1 MKMSPCISIL
11 LDVFTLLS
19 LLLQHTDDPT
29 VMDQTSMALDLG
41 DRPPLKSRDSCPPPY
56 NWLSSLYPIKEYD
69 GSDVITHGNA
79 ITNHMELT
87 SSGDVT
93 KLLEYLDNCRG
104 LISTVDHAEIPT
116 DHQINTL
123 KVDLRFLR
131 TYFNWKEG
139 KDSIWSFGKEIR
151 AFVQNAASEVHSLCV
166 KPTTDGSMTRDL
178 GLFVSNM
185 IEEMMD
191 YKQTIKFLYTRIP
204 SESRLDAPM
213 TKIILK
219 ELIDSVLENLKD
231 LQSCETD
238 LIVSLKK
245 HIEALEVKLTCLR
258 NFLSWLVDQRDSKD
272 GVKKDKLTSLLTR
285 MGVVIDNAARWSYF
299 CSVNEVDQIAHL
311 KCNASYLLRMINH
324 IEPEVKDMCVEFL
337 KDSESTQS
345 DTLPADLQTVVS
357 IDSLLDN
364 LMQLL
369 NCNSSF
375 MIPLK
380 DKIAILHQDLGFM
393 RALLMDPPPKKHD
406 KDEEDKFT
414 KIIEDLIN
422 DAKSVIP
429 SFYADEMKEERAN
442 EMKLVLSSFP
452 DKFKLIKLQVREKY
466 IEVPRKSQFKLFGTD
481 ELRFIDLVLNN
492 LDELVNFSADSIV
505 SLKHQVETVHCEL
518 MVLKLQLKD
527 IIENCNKHELAD
539 LMEHVIDV
547 THEAES
553 VINSY
558 VVGDG
563 PLWYQMLN
571 ISNLLEE
578 FNLVKTELAE
588 ILNNKRCDNTVH
600 NIQKPTPLVTSQAHT
615 VTTEVVVVGFED
627 QAEKIIEQLTRG
639 STQLDIVSIVGMP
652 GLGKT
657 TLARKVYNDPL
668 VSNHFYIRAW
678 CCVSQAY
685 QKRGLLLDILS
696 QVVEV
701 TDRMHK
707 MSEEDLADKLYK
719 GLKGRKYLIVM
730 DDMWNIDVWDDLR
743 RYFPNDHNGSRIT
756 ITSRNH
762 EVAVQAK
769 SHSSPHLLR
778 FFSEGE
784 SWKLLQEKLFQ
795 KESCPMEL
803 VEVGK
808 QIAKNCKGLPLYV
821 VLIAGILAR
830 MDKKIDRWKQVAAN
844 LSTFRVS
851 DSEQCH
857 DILELSYKH
866 LPDHL
871 RPCFL
876 YFGAFAEDKEVPVR
890 KLIRLWVAEGFIQ
903 KSEVKGPDDVAED
916 YLMDLVGRS
925 LVMVTKTRSKGGVK
939 TCHVHDLLHDLCLA
953 KAKEE
958 KFLKLMNGHNEL
970 YAPYLCGLDDN
981 ASYHLFNSSV
991 PPQRRLC
998 IHSVRTDFAEWRPSD
1013 KHVRSLLFFATSE
1026 EHFSSVLYTY
1036 NFSFIFYGLK
1046 LLKVLDISCISMCTF
1061 PSEIELLVYLR
1072 YLAVRGEMNSIQSS
1086 IVNLSNLETLY
1097 VKGVRGEV
1105 ELPDTI
1111 WEMVNL
1117 RHVLIDDRASIR
1129 LLIRRNSLQMHNL
1142 TTLGTPSV
1150 FNDKDTEEI
1159 IRGFPNLR
1167 KFKCIFMESWDSIS
1181 NCNRFPALDFLNQLE
1196 SLKISYYGKVRN
1208 PCKFMFPSNL
1218 KKLTLTKFRLPWNEI
1233 SQIGRLPN
1241 LEVLKLLFK
1250 SFEGKRWDMKDEKD
1264 EEFLNLKYLKLDNL
1278 DIAQWNASSD
1288 HFPCLER
1295 LVLLR
1300 CKQLEELPSCLGDVP
1315 TLQVI
1320 EMQWCNHSAAES
1332 ARQIQENQ
1340 KDIGNEDF
1348 KVLIKNC

>member
-1 MKMSPCISIL
+1 
-11 LDVFTLLS
+11 
-19 LLLQHTDDPT
+19 
-29 VMDQTSMALDLG
+29 MD
-41 DRPPLKSRDSCPPPY
+41 
-56 NWLSSLYPIKEYD
+56 
-69 GSDVITHGNA
+69 
-79 ITNHMELT
+79 LT

-104 LISTVDHAEIPT
+104 LISTVDHAEIPI
-116 DHQINTL
+116 DHQIHTL
-123 KVDLRFLR
+123 KVDLRFFR
-131 TYFNWKEG
+131 TYFKWWDSNWTDG
-139 KDSIWSFGKEIR
+139 KDIR
-151 AFVQNAASEVHSLCV
+151 DYVQNAASELHSLCLE
-166 KPTTDGSMTRDL
+166 PATDGSMTRDL

-185 IEEMMD
+185 IEKMKD
-191 YKQTIKFLYTRIP
+191 YKKT
-204 SESRLDAPM
+204 
-213 TKIILK
+213 
-219 ELIDSVLENLKD
+219 
-231 LQSCETD
+231 
-238 LIVSLKK
+238 
-245 HIEALEVKLTCLR
+245 
-258 NFLSWLVDQRDSKD
+258 RDSKD
-272 GVKKDKLTSLLTR
+272 GIQNDKLTSLLTR
-285 MGVVIDNAARWSYF
+285 IKSVILRAVYLSYF
-299 CSVNEVDQIAHL
+299 CFVHRIDEIVYLN
-311 KCNASYLLRMINH
+311 SYLVWMIKH
-324 IEPEVKDMCVEFL
+324 IEPEVKEICVGFL
-337 KDSESTQS
+337 KDSESSQS
-345 DTLPADLQTVVS
+345 DTLPEDLRTVVS
-357 IDSLLDN
+357 IDSLFDN

-375 MIPLK
+375 IIPLK
-380 DKIAILHQDLGFM
+380 DKIAILHQDLRFM
-393 RALLMDPPPKKHD
+393 RALLMDPPPRKHD
-406 KDEEDKFT
+406 EDEEDKLEKF
-414 KIIEDLIN
+414 IEDLIN
-422 DAKSVIP
+422 DTKSIIP
-429 SFYADEMKEERAN
+429 SFYADEMKEETTN
-442 EMKLVLSSFP
+442 EMNLVLSSFL
-452 DKFKLIKLQVREKY
+452 DKFKLIKSQVRDNY
-466 IEVPRKSQFKLFGTD
+466 IEVPRKSQFMFFGTD
-481 ELRFIDLVLNN
+481 ELPFIDSVLKN
-492 LDELVNFSADSIV
+492 LDELLNFSADSIV
-505 SLKHQVETVHCEL
+505 SLKHQVETVHGEL
-518 MVLKLQLKD
+518 VVLKLLLKD
-527 IIENCNKHELAD
+527 ILENCNKHELAD

-547 THEAES
+547 THEAEH

-558 VVGDG
+558 VVGYV
-563 PLWYQMLN
+563 PSWYQMLK
-571 ISNLLEE
+571 ISDLLEE

-600 NIQKPTPLVTSQAHT
+600 NIQKTTPLVLSQAHT
-615 VTTEVVVVGFED
+615 VTTEEVVVGFED
-627 QAEKIIEQLTRG
+627 QAEKIIEQLTRA
-639 STQLDIVSIVGMP
+639 SRQLDIVSIVGMP

-668 VSNHFYIRAW
+668 VSNHFYVRAW

-719 GLKGRKYLIVM
+719 GLKGRKYLIFM
-730 DDMWNIDVWDDLR
+730 DDIWNIDVWDDLR
-743 RYFPNDHNGSRIT
+743 RYFPNDHNGSRIVS
-756 ITSRNH
+756 TSRIH
-762 EVAVQAK
+762 EVALQAK

-778 FFSEGE
+778 LFSEEE

-808 QIAKNCKGLPLYV
+808 QIAKNCKGLPLSV

-830 MDKKIDRWKQVAAN
+830 MDKKIDRWKHVAAN

-851 DSEQCH
+851 DSKQCH
-857 DILELSYKH
+857 DILELSYKN

-876 YFGAFAEDKEVPVR
+876 YFGAFAEDREVPVR
-890 KLIRLWVAEGFIQ
+890 KLLLLWVAEGFIQ
-903 KSEVKGPDDVAED
+903 KSEMMGPEDVAED

-939 TCHVHDLLHDLCLA
+939 TCRVHDLLHDLCLA

-958 KFLKLMNGHNEL
+958 KFLQRINGHNEL
-970 YAPYLCGLDDN
+970 YAPYLGGSDDN
-981 ASYHLFNSSV
+981 VSYHSFYSSA
-991 PPQRRLC
+991 PEQPRLC
-998 IHSVRTDFAEWRPSD
+998 IHSMRKDFAEWKPYH
-1013 KHVRSLLFFATSE
+1013 KHVRSLLFFATAG
-1026 EHFSSVLYTY
+1026 EHFATMLDPY
-1036 NFSFIFYGLK
+1036 NFSFIFYSLK
-1046 LLKVLDISCISMCTF
+1046 LLKVLDISCVSMRTF

-1072 YLAVRGEMNSIQSS
+1072 YLAFRGEMNSIPSS
-1086 IVNLSNLETLY
+1086 IVNLTNLETLF

-1105 ELPDTI
+1105 VLPDTI

-1117 RHVLIDDRASIR
+1117 RHVLIEDRASIR
-1129 LLIRRNSLQMHNL
+1129 LLIKRNRQILQMHNL

-1150 FNDKDTEEI
+1150 FNDEDTEVI

-1181 NCNRFPALDFLNQLE
+1181 NCNQFPALDFLDKLE

-1208 PCKFMFPSNL
+1208 PSKFMFPSNL

-1250 SFEGKRWDMKDEKD
+1250 SFERKRWDMKD
-1264 EEFLNLKYLKLDNL
+1264 EEFLNLKYLKFDNL

-1288 HFPCLER
+1288 HFPYLER

-1320 EMQWCNHSAAES
+1320 EMQWCSPSSAES

-1340 KDIGNEDF
+1340 KDMGNEDL
-1348 KVLIKNC
+1348 KVLIKTC

>member
-1 MKMSPCISIL
+1 
-11 LDVFTLLS
+11 
-19 LLLQHTDDPT
+19 
-29 VMDQTSMALDLG
+29 MASEG
-41 DRPPLKSRDSCPPPY
+41 YGRD
-56 NWLSSLYPIKEYD
+56 
-69 GSDVITHGNA
+69 
-79 ITNHMELT
+79 
-87 SSGDVT
+87 
-93 KLLEYLDNCRG
+93 
-104 LISTVDHAEIPT
+104 
-116 DHQINTL
+116 
-123 KVDLRFLR
+123 
-131 TYFNWKEG
+131 
-139 KDSIWSFGKEIR
+139 IR
-151 AFVQNAASEVHSLCV
+151 DYVQNAASELHSLCLE
-166 KPTTDGSMTRDL
+166 PTTDGSMTRDL

-185 IEEMMD
+185 IEKMKY
-191 YKQTIKFLYTRIP
+191 YKK
-204 SESRLDAPM
+204 SV
-213 TKIILK
+213 
-219 ELIDSVLENLKD
+219 DSVLENLKD
-231 LQSCETD
+231 IQICETD
-238 LIVSLKK
+238 LIVSVKK
-245 HIEALEVKLTCLR
+245 QIEALEEKLTLVR

-272 GVKKDKLTSLLTR
+272 CIQNDKLTSLLTHIES
-285 MGVVIDNAARWSYF
+285 VILRAVCLSYF
-299 CSVNEVDQIAHL
+299 CFVHEVDETVHL
-311 KCNASYLLRMINH
+311 KCNISYMVWMIKH
-324 IEPEVKDMCVEFL
+324 IEPEVKEICVGFL
-337 KDSESTQS
+337 KDSESSQS
-345 DTLPADLQTVVS
+345 DTLPEDLRKVVS

-375 MIPLK
+375 IIPLK
-380 DKIAILHQDLGFM
+380 DKIAILHQDLRFM
-393 RALLMDPPPKKHD
+393 RALLMDPPPRKHD
-406 KDEEDKFT
+406 EDEEDKLEN
-414 KIIEDLIN
+414 IIEDLIN
-422 DAKSVIP
+422 DTKSVIT
-429 SFYADEMKEERAN
+429 SFYADEMKEETTN
-442 EMKLVLSSFP
+442 EMNLVLSSFI
-452 DKFKLIKLQVREKY
+452 DKCKLIKSKVRDSY
-466 IEVPRKSQFKLFGTD
+466 IEVPRKSQFVFFGTD
-481 ELRFIDLVLNN
+481 ELRFIDLVLKN
-492 LDELVNFSADSIV
+492 LDELLNFSADSIV
-505 SLKHQVETVHCEL
+505 SLKHQVETVHGEIV
-518 MVLKLQLKD
+518 VLKLLLKD

-539 LMEHVIDV
+539 LMEHVIYV
-547 THEAES
+547 IHEAEY

-558 VVGDG
+558 VVGDV
-563 PLWYQMLN
+563 PLWYQMLK
-571 ISNLLEE
+571 ISDLLED

-588 ILNNKRCDNTVH
+588 ILNNKRCNNTVH
-600 NIQKPTPLVTSQAHT
+600 DIQKTTPLVSSQAHT
-615 VTTEVVVVGFED
+615 VTTEEVVVGFKD

-657 TLARKVYNDPL
+657 TLARKVYNDPS
-668 VSNHFYIRAW
+668 VSHHFYIRAW

-696 QVVEV
+696 HVVEV

-719 GLKGRKYLIVM
+719 GLKGWKYLIVM
-730 DDMWNIDVWDDLR
+730 DDMWNNDVWDDLR
-743 RYFPNDHNGSRIT
+743 RYFPNDHNGSRIM
-756 ITSRNH
+756 ITSRIH
-762 EVAVQAK
+762 EVALQAK

-778 FFSEGE
+778 LFSEKE
-784 SWKLLQEKLFQ
+784 SWELLQKKLFQ

-808 QIAKNCKGLPLYV
+808 QIAKNCKGLPLSV

-830 MDKKIDRWKQVAAN
+830 MDKKIDWWKQVAAN

-851 DSEQCH
+851 DSKQCH

-890 KLIRLWVAEGFIQ
+890 KLLRLWVAEGFIQ

-925 LVMVTKTRSKGGVK
+925 LVMVTKTRSEGGVK
-939 TCHVHDLLHDLCLA
+939 TCLVHDLLHDLCLE

-981 ASYHLFNSSV
+981 ASYHLFYSSV
-991 PPQRRLC
+991 RQQPRLC
-998 IHSVRTDFAEWRPSD
+998 IHSERKDFAEWRPS
-1013 KHVRSLLFFATSE
+1013 HQHFRSLLFFATAE
-1026 EHFSSVLYTY
+1026 EHFVLRRY
-1036 NFSFIFYGLK
+1036 NFTLIFYSLK
-1046 LLKVLDISCISMCTF
+1046 LLKVLDISCISMNIF

-1072 YLAVRGEMNSIQSS
+1072 YLAFRGEMNSIPSS
-1086 IVNLSNLETLY
+1086 IVNLTNLETLF

-1105 ELPDTI
+1105 ILPDTI

-1117 RHVLIDDRASIR
+1117 RHVLIEDRASIR
-1129 LLIRRNSLQMHNL
+1129 LLIKRNRQILQMHNL
-1142 TTLGTPSV
+1142 TSLGTPSV

-1181 NCNRFPALDFLNQLE
+1181 KCNRFPALDFLDKLE

-1208 PCKFMFPSNL
+1208 PCKFMFPSSL

-1250 SFEGKRWDMKDEKD
+1250 SFEGKRWDMKD

-1300 CKQLEELPSCLGDVP
+1300 CKQLEELPSCLGDIP

-1320 EMQWCNHSAAES
+1320 EMQWCSPSAAES

-1340 KDIGNEDF
+1340 KDIGNDEDF
-1348 KVLIKNC
+1348 KILIKNC